1 MTLMRCIPPMVSST
15 CSTRIG
21 SFPLSPNAVRRS
33 SRGRVKVPCG
43 RIWPNGEFG
52 LSWQYKDEELEAP
65 RTERAGGVSLEH
77 MRLMSLIMVLERE
90 YLKAVGMTALY
101 PWLVKSPKLAQRP
114 ETYGRKGL
122 TPYGSKVVRNGAY
135 LLQEKYGKGR
145 LSFATFTL
153 PPLGQKD
160 LGLVAARWGYLL
172 KTLLQALR
180 RMLQARSLPES
191 IVLVTELQSR
201 RLEARDLG
209 ALHVHLVFVGR
220 HRHSAWEYT
229 PFQYKSTWLR
239 LISNILGK
247 PLDCYPCENVQRVER
262 DASNYLSKYMSK
274 GAGDIA
280 EYAEI
285 EGWDKV
291 PRQWWSATQ
300 TIKKAVK
307 KRTVSGEQSSR
318 ILDALL
324 HNYWKKG
331 GVPNTEGVVFSRPI
345 TVEATKYQDLVIGY
359 FGKID
364 KPTYQDIY
372 DLSVSYRDSLV
383 SSW

>member
-1 MTLMRCIPPMVSST
+1 MASNT
-15 CSTRIG
+15 CSTPAG
-21 SFPLSPNAVRRS
+21 SRPLSPGAVARS
-33 SRGRVKVPCG
+33 PRGRSKIPCG

-52 LSWQYKDEELEAP
+52 LSWQYKDEELDTP
-65 RTERAGGVSLEH
+65 RIERAGGVSLAH
-77 MRLMSLIMVLERE
+77 MRLMSLILVFERE
-90 YLKAVGMTALY
+90 YLKAVAMAVLY
-101 PWLVKSPKLAQRP
+101 PWLVKSPKSAQRP

-135 LLQEKYGKGR
+135 LLQEKYGKSR

-153 PPLGQKD
+153 PPLGQTD

-180 RMLQARSLPES
+180 RMLRARSLPES
-191 IVLVTELQSR
+191 IVLVTELQPR
-201 RLEARDLG
+201 RLETRDLG

-220 HRHSAWEYT
+220 HRRRGWEYT

-239 LISNILGK
+239 LISNILEK
-247 PLDCYPCENVQRVER
+247 PLDCYPCENVQRIEK

-280 EYAEI
+280 EYADI

-300 TIKKAVK
+300 SIKKAVK
-307 KRTVSGEQSSR
+307 KRTISGEQSSKV
-318 ILDALL
+318 LDALL

-331 GVPNTEGVVFSRPI
+331 GVPNTDGVVFSRPI
-345 TVEATKYQDLVIGY
+345 TIKATKYQDLVIGY

-364 KPTYQDIY
+364 RSTYF
-372 DLSVSYRDSLV
+372 DLYELSTSYRESV
-383 SSW
+383 AESSCLC